1 MPELLL
7 LVSGLTLHGHT
18 TAPIRLSLS
27 TESRLPV
34 VAVARWEDMLC
45 QSLLVVTDVT
55 LLILLDKASM
65 VSSMTLRSLVPL
77 LTQLACLLLLRTQC
91 QSLLR
96 SDFWPSLALVCFV
109 VVARQ
114 TLTLLNA
121 GVYKPNLFYEVRLFV
136 FFFFLF

>member
-1 MPELLL
+1 
-7 LVSGLTLHGHT
+7 
-18 TAPIRLSLS
+18 
-27 TESRLPV
+27 
-34 VAVARWEDMLC
+34 
-45 QSLLVVTDVT
+45 VVTDVT
-55 LLILLDKASM
+55 LLILLDRASM
-65 VSSMTLRSLVPL
+65 ASLMTLRSLVPL
-77 LTQLACLLLLRTQC
+77 LTQLACLLLLRGVLC

-96 SDFWPSLALVCFV
+96 SDFWPSLASVCFV